1 MTSPALIKDT
11 VVAMPPQEPFPEIGL
26 HNRPLQDYIRMAL
39 DLYFRE
45 LDGHK
50 PSNLHGMVIAEA
62 ERPLLETVMHHAGG
76 NQTRAAQMLG
86 ITRSTLRKKLKHY
99 ELE

>member
-1 MTSPALIKDT
+1 MKDT
-11 VVAMPPQEPFPEIGL
+11 VVTMPSQEPSQDIAL

-50 PSNLHGMVIAEA
+50 PSNLYSMVMAEA
-62 ERPLLETVMHHAGG
+62 EKPLLETVMHHAGG

-86 ITRSTLRKKLKHY
+86 ITRSTLRKKLKSY

>member
-1 MTSPALIKDT
+1 MKDT
-11 VVAMPPQEPFPEIGL
+11 VMARPSQEPPQEIAL
-26 HNRPLQDYIRMAL
+26 NSRPLQDYIRMAL

-50 PSNLHGMVIAEA
+50 PGNLYSMVMAET

-86 ITRSTLRKKLKHY
+86 ITRSTLRKKLKSY